1 MKKEKRGSS
10 DKKSL
15 LREAI
20 LDIDKELA
28 RLNRD
33 KNSLRKQIDGIDSE
47 VGNAQD
53 LEKRLQEKIAALL
66 KREAALNEKKKNT
79 QISID
84 RLSDKLGKIK
94 KIKSEMND
102 V

>member
-1 MKKEKRGSS
+1 MKKEKGVV

-20 LDIDKELA
+20 VDIDRELA
-28 RLNRD
+28 RLN
-33 KNSLRKQIDGIDSE
+33 KEKGSLRRQIGSIDSE
-47 VGNAQD
+47 VGSSQE
-53 LEKRLQEKIAALL
+53 LEKKLQEKIAVLL
-66 KREAALNEKKKNT
+66 KREAALSEKKKGT
-79 QISID
+79 QVKID